1 MKKKLSLNEE
11 IFDII
16 DEFTFFD
23 DWSDKYQHLIDQGKK
38 IERIEE
44 NLKIEKNKI
53 KGCQS
58 NVYFFSKT
66 DDDGIIYFSGESD
79 AAIVQGLMAIL
90 FRVFSGRNPNEIL
103 SSNADFLN
111 KIGLDKHLSPT
122 RKNGLSHIIN
132 AIYTEAKKQKVK
144 QT

>member
-1 MKKKLSLNEE
+1 MKKKLSLNKE
-11 IFDII
+11 IVDII

-58 NVYFFSKT
+58 NVYFFSKI
-66 DDDGIIYFSGESD
+66 DDDGIIHFSGESD

-132 AIYTEAKKQKVK
+132 AIYVEAKKQNVK

>member
-1 MKKKLSLNEE
+1 MKKKLSLNDE

-66 DDDGIIYFSGESD
+66 DYDGIIYFSGESD

-103 SSNADFLN
+103 STNADFLN

-132 AIYTEAKKQKVK
+132 AIYTESKKQNVN

>member
-44 NLKIEKNKI
+44 NLKIEKNKF

-58 NVYFFSKT
+58 NVYFFSKK

-132 AIYTEAKKQKVK
+132 AIYSEAKKQKVK

>member
-11 IFDII
+11 IVDII

-44 NLKIEKNKI
+44 NLKVEKNKI

-132 AIYTEAKKQKVK
+132 AIYSEAKKQKVK

>member
-132 AIYTEAKKQKVK
+132 AIYSEAKKQKVK

>member
-1 MKKKLSLNEE
+1 MKKKLSLNKK
-11 IFDII
+11 IVDII

-66 DDDGIIYFSGESD
+66 DDNGIIYFSGESD

-90 FRVFSGRNPNEIL
+90 FRVFSGRNSNEIL

-132 AIYTEAKKQKVK
+132 AIYSEAKKQNVK

>member
-53 KGCQS
+53 KVA
-58 NVYFFSKT
+58 NLTFIFSQKQMMMELY
-66 DDDGIIYFSGESD
+66 IFSGESD
-79 AAIVQGLMAIL
+79 PAIVQGLMAIL

-132 AIYTEAKKQKVK
+132 AIYSEAKKQKVK

>member
-66 DDDGIIYFSGESD
+66 DNDGIIYFSGESD
-79 AAIVQGLMAIL
+79 AAIVQGLIAIL

-132 AIYTEAKKQKVK
+132 AIYSEAKKQKVK

>member
-132 AIYTEAKKQKVK
+132 AIYSEATKQKVK

>member
-1 MKKKLSLNEE
+1 MKKSILIEINE
-11 IFDII
+11 II
-16 DEFTFFD
+16 EEFSFFD
-23 DWSDKYQHLIDQGKK
+23 DWADKYQHLIDQGKK

-132 AIYTEAKKQKVK
+132 AIYSEAKKQKVK

>member
-90 FRVFSGRNPNEIL
+90 FRVFSGRNPNDIL

-111 KIGLDKHLSPT
+111 KIGLDKHFSPT

-132 AIYTEAKKQKVK
+132 AIYSEAKKQKVT
-144 QT
+144 QP

>member
-122 RKNGLSHIIN
+122 RNNGLSHIIN

>member
-1 MKKKLSLNEE
+1 
-11 IFDII
+11 
-16 DEFTFFD
+16 
-23 DWSDKYQHLIDQGKK
+23 
-38 IERIEE
+38 
-44 NLKIEKNKI
+44 
-53 KGCQS
+53 
-58 NVYFFSKT
+58 
-66 DDDGIIYFSGESD
+66 
-79 AAIVQGLMAIL
+79 MAIL

-132 AIYTEAKKQKVK
+132 AIYSEAKKQKVK

>member
-1 MKKKLSLNEE
+1 MKKKLSLNKE
-11 IFDII
+11 IVDII

-132 AIYTEAKKQKVK
+132 AIYSEAKKQNVK

>member
-1 MKKKLSLNEE
+1 MKKKLSLNDE

-132 AIYTEAKKQKVK
+132 AIYSEATKQKVK

>member
-1 MKKKLSLNEE
+1 MKKKLSLNKE
-11 IFDII
+11 IVDII

-132 AIYTEAKKQKVK
+132 AIYSEAKKQKVK

>member
-1 MKKKLSLNEE
+1 MKKKISLNEE
-11 IFDII
+11 IVDII

-58 NVYFFSKT
+58 NVYFFSKI
-66 DDDGIIYFSGESD
+66 DDDGIIHFSGESD

-132 AIYTEAKKQKVK
+132 AIYSEAKKQNVK

>member
-1 MKKKLSLNEE
+1 MKKKISLNEE
-11 IFDII
+11 IVDII

-132 AIYTEAKKQKVK
+132 AIYSEAKKQKVK

>member
-1 MKKKLSLNEE
+1 MSLLSVEETINEIVE
-11 IFDII
+11 EFNYFD
-16 DEFTFFD
+16 EWEERYF
-23 DWSDKYQHLIDQGKK
+23 YLIEMGKNLEK
-38 IERIEE
+38 MDE
-44 NLKIEKNKI
+44 NLKTEENKL

-58 NVYFFSKT
+58 TVFFHFIKNK
-66 DDDGIIYFSGESD
+66 DDTITFRANSD

-132 AIYTEAKKQKVK
+132 AIYSEAKKQKVK

>member
-66 DDDGIIYFSGESD
+66 DDNGII
-79 AAIVQGLMAIL
+79 
-90 FRVFSGRNPNEIL
+90 L
-103 SSNADFLN
+103 SFKLYLLLYNL
-111 KIGLDKHLSPT
+111 
-122 RKNGLSHIIN
+122 IIN
-132 AIYTEAKKQKVK
+132 DHTFSNNIKDIIKSNMEKKRDVLCAFNNL
-144 QT
+144 

>member
-11 IFDII
+11 IVDII

-132 AIYTEAKKQKVK
+132 AIYSEAKKQKVK

>member
-44 NLKIEKNKI
+44 NLKVEKNKI

-132 AIYTEAKKQKVK
+132 AIYSEAKKQKVK

>member
-1 MKKKLSLNEE
+1 MKKKLSLNKE
-11 IFDII
+11 IVDII

-132 AIYTEAKKQKVK
+132 AIYVEAKKQNVK

>member
-44 NLKIEKNKI
+44 NLKIEKNKRGVSVEII
-53 KGCQS
+53 KLPIDTPGITNHKN
-58 NVYFFSKT
+58 NVIFP
-66 DDDGIIYFSGESD
+66 
-79 AAIVQGLMAIL
+79 IV
-90 FRVFSGRNPNEIL
+90 
-103 SSNADFLN
+103 
-111 KIGLDKHLSPT
+111 
-122 RKNGLSHIIN
+122 
-132 AIYTEAKKQKVK
+132 
-144 QT
+144 

>member
-58 NVYFFSKT
+58 NVYFFSKI

-132 AIYTEAKKQKVK
+132 AIYSEAKKQKVK

>member
-1 MKKKLSLNEE
+1 MKNKLSLNEE
-11 IFDII
+11 IVDII

-132 AIYTEAKKQKVK
+132 AIYSEAKKQKVK

>member
-1 MKKKLSLNEE
+1 MKKKLSLNDE

-66 DDDGIIYFSGESD
+66 DNDGIIYFSGESD
-79 AAIVQGLMAIL
+79 AAIVQGLIAIL

-103 SSNADFLN
+103 STNADFLN